1 MPTSPAAQHRNGGFN
16 LNCYDANRKSGTAKI
31 IVTGGTFVNFDP
43 SNCKA
48 EGENTNFVADGY
60 GVVATPQANGD
71 VWYTVVKGTGVVPST
86 QESLNDGIKNST
98 NKDVTVVMPASST
111 YTLTINGI
119 TVNGFA
125 NGQNTGPKLWANKN
139 SMDATHLS
147 VTIDGTKIQ

>member
-1 MPTSPAAQHRNGGFN
+1 
-16 LNCYDANRKSGTAKI
+16 
-31 IVTGGTFVNFDP
+31 VNFDP

-48 EGENTNFVADGY
+48 EGENTNFVAPGY
-60 GVVATPQANGD
+60 SVISEKHGEDT
-71 VWYTVVKGTGVVPST
+71 WYTVVKGTGVVPGT

-111 YTLTINGI
+111 YTLTINDI

-125 NGQNTGPKLWANKN
+125 DGKNTGSKLWANKN

-147 VTIDGTKIQ
+147 VTIDGVKVH

>member
-1 MPTSPAAQHRNGGFN
+1 MPTSPAAQHCNGGFD

-31 IVTGGTFVNFDP
+31 IVTGGTFVNFAP

-48 EGENTNFVADGY
+48 EGENTNFVAPGY
-60 GVVATPQANGD
+60 SVISEKHGEDT
-71 VWYTVVKGTGVVPST
+71 WYTVVKGTGVVPST

-111 YTLTINGI
+111 YTLTVNNA

-125 NGQNTGPKLWANKN
+125 DGKNTGSKLWANKN
-139 SMDATHLS
+139 SMDAAHLA
-147 VTIDGTKIQ
+147 VTIDGTKVQ